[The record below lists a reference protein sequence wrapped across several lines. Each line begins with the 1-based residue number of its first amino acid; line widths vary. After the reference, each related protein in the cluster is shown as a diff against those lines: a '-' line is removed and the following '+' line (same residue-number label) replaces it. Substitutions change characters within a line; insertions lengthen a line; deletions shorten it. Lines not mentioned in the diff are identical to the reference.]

1 MGKILIVEDDE
12 TIRNGLMIMLTIQ
25 GYIVDCA
32 VDGKDAVE
40 KFDDSYNLVVM
51 DVLMPRMSGI
61 DACRKMRDIS
71 NVPILFLT
79 AKSSEIDKIQ
89 GFDAGADDY
98 IIKPFSNMELI
109 ARIKAL
115 IRRREI
121 YDQKHMDEKLMN
133 ESVECCGVK
142 VYINQ
147 NKVEV
152 DGKSVNLTRKESE
165 ILKLLI
171 RYPDKVFTTEN
182 IYESVWG
189 DMYTSISGNTIMV
202 HVKNLRSKL
211 SKVCG
216 DIVIATVWGRGYK
229 FER

>member
-89 GFDAGADDY
+89 GFDAGAYGTHRKNKSTYKTTGDLRPETY
-98 IIKPFSNMELI
+98 GRKT
-109 ARIKAL
+109 
-115 IRRREI
+115 
-121 YDQKHMDEKLMN
+121 DE
-133 ESVECCGVK
+133 
-142 VYINQ
+142 
-147 NKVEV
+147 
-152 DGKSVNLTRKESE
+152 
-165 ILKLLI
+165 
-171 RYPDKVFTTEN
+171 
-182 IYESVWG
+182 
-189 DMYTSISGNTIMV
+189 
-202 HVKNLRSKL
+202 
-211 SKVCG
+211 
-216 DIVIATVWGRGYK
+216 
-229 FER
+229 

>member
-1 MGKILIVEDDE
+1 
-12 TIRNGLMIMLTIQ
+12 MLTIQ

-152 DGKSVNLTRKESE
+152 DGKSVKLTRKEYE

-171 RYPDKVFTTEN
+171 RYPDKV
-182 IYESVWG
+182 
-189 DMYTSISGNTIMV
+189 
-202 HVKNLRSKL
+202 LRQKIFMKVYGEICILRFREIL
-211 SKVCG
+211 SWC
-216 DIVIATVWGRGYK
+216 T
-229 FER
+229 